1 MSYTCVLCCRTTK
14 INRNL
19 LTTVASVDIEEKIK
33 QAYGYINGISL
44 SRIILNETV
53 HREYYA
59 KYHRRYIYASKTKR
73 SSTEVSN
80 RRLPLTDCTNFQC
93 SSSSSIPVTSTN
105 QHFKENS
112 ANETCIFVASDD
124 TLCSNTSSFSTNTT
138 EKRLLCTFKIYSIA
152 QRTDD
157 GELVIRWMT
166 VPVVPNAIS
175 LTKCMKCTNGCHRCK
190 CSTNNLS
197 CTPFCGCSIDQCTN
211 HASTQ
216 IRLQS
221 TKINMTIKWKI
232 QENLNCEDDH
242 EDNDEEVSLEFI
254 YDNNDDAS
262 FISSTKT
269 DCLND
274 NESQSNLMNVSSD
287 LESSYCYQSAYQ
299 PASCLS
305 NSCRD
310 TKKNLTSSPLHSTF
324 ESNRFRNAW
333 SPIGPSTNNS
343 NKQSTIIRSSKR
355 KPAE

>member
-112 ANETCIFVASDD
+112 ANETS
-124 TLCSNTSSFSTNTT
+124 
-138 EKRLLCTFKIYSIA
+138 

-216 IRLQS
+216 
-221 TKINMTIKWKI
+221 
-232 QENLNCEDDH
+232 
-242 EDNDEEVSLEFI
+242 
-254 YDNNDDAS
+254 DDAS

-274 NESQSNLMNVSSD
+274 KESQSNLMNVSSD

-355 KPAE
+355 KPAEQTPNTNTYSPSIPSRVRLIFKL

>member
-112 ANETCIFVASDD
+112 ANETS
-124 TLCSNTSSFSTNTT
+124 
-138 EKRLLCTFKIYSIA
+138 

-355 KPAE
+355 KPAEQTPNTNTYSPSIPSRVRLIFKL